1 MFCFR
6 IKTYKN
12 QWTCSFPSES
22 VVPLICSAGE
32 PLGAT
37 NDIFAPHDTR
47 DNSRFSQWLP
57 HEITIKSQVGSPC
70 RRHFSSLFTCH
81 HAKNPHQNS
90 LYRCLCSSM
99 NSREIPIKTHP
110 CLHDFGVS
118 GSAQQMAPG
127 RHRHRKGRLRRSTRQ
142 EPVVRFQRL
151 WVKMIFPWGGP
162 QIWVH
167 VSNQPTNKVPNFD
180 SYRTQLLVLQGGAPY
195 VWKITPI
202 SSKVVEVK
210 PKSWGYSKLSS
221 KSWMTMTSD

>member
-1 MFCFR
+1 MNMLFSLRVCG
-6 IKTYKN
+6 TPHMLG
-12 QWTCSFPSES
+12 W
-22 VVPLICSAGE
+22 G

-70 RRHFSSLFTCH
+70 PRHFSSLFTCY

-90 LYRCLCSSM
+90 LYRCLCNSM

-110 CLHDFGVS
+110 CLHGFGVS

-127 RHRHRKGRLRRSTRQ
+127 RHRHQKGRLRRSTRQ

-151 WVKMIFPWGGP
+151 WVKMTFPWGGP

-167 VSNQPTNKVPNFD
+167 VSNQPTNGVPNSD
-180 SYRTQLLVLQGGAPY
+180 SCRTQLLVLQGGAPY
-195 VWKITPI
+195 VWNTPI
-202 SSKVVEVK
+202 SSKVVEVFHQSHGVLQVIIQS
-210 PKSWGYSKLSS
+210 SWL
-221 KSWMTMTSD
+221 TMTSD